1 MRNSFRLILTS
12 VAFFVLL
19 GPVMPVIE
27 VALVT
32 LLTKGRLEINPS
44 FYLAAVLFGALIA
57 AALGL
62 GHGILMAL
70 AVRIDAVR
78 RRLDTRT
85 RRILLGTGAS
95 LFCGL
100 AMTAVTLY
108 TARNSYGSLLGAMDP
123 NHPDP
128 WAIIR
133 AYMVIELFIVPALAC
148 GILFQLL
155 PWSRRVMQNAI
166 ARAGAA

>member
-1 MRNSFRLILTS
+1 MRNSLRLIFTS
-12 VAFFVLL
+12 IVFFVVI
-19 GPVMPVIE
+19 GPIMPVIE
-27 VALVT
+27 VSLAT
-32 LLTKGRLEINPS
+32 LFTKGRLEINPS

-57 AALGL
+57 GALGL
-62 GHGILMAL
+62 GHGILMTL

-78 RRLDTRT
+78 RRLATRG
-85 RRILLGTGAS
+85 RRVLLGIGAS

-123 NHPDP
+123 NNPDP

-133 AYMVIELFIVPALAC
+133 AYMVIELFIIPALAC

-155 PWSRRVMQNAI
+155 PWSRRVMQGAI
-166 ARAGAA
+166 ERADTA